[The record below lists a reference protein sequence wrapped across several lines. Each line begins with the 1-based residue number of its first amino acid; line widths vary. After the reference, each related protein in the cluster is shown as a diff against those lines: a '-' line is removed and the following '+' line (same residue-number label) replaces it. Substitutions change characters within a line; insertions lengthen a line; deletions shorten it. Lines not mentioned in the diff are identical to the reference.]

1 VALARATRSCAHG
14 RVVLMANTLAVLM
27 LGQSQASSVNDI
39 VLAMLNVIQTVA
51 LAYLAADRHNT
62 RRDEKLR

>member
-1 VALARATRSCAHG
+1 
-14 RVVLMANTLAVLM
+14 MANTLAVLM